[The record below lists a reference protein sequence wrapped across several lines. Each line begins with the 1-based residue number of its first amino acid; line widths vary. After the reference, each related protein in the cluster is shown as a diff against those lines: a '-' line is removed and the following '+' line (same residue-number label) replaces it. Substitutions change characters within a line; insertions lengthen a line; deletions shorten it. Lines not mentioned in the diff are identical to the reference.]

1 LRLPKLGL
9 QPTVVVSPPGV
20 GKTGRLQSLT
30 FLRRLWNPLDRTRKS
45 LGACGFGFFALIVVP
60 SLGQAPWPVALDPAT
75 AAAPACGSDAT
86 ASSPPGSVDATLPEA
101 VFRTLAATAA
111 AAPAASAPASTAAA
125 AATAAAATVPGT
137 PAAGTPAS
145 SGAATGAAPAASGAP
160 AAAAASGAP
169 AAAHPAAGPPP
180 PPAPVPT
187 PPLRFDRS
195 LGVPRTPYGKQIYKV
210 ALRYALNPLL
220 VAAVVEAESA
230 FNPRAVSRKGACGL
244 MQVLPSTARRFGL
257 HRRRDLFNPLK
268 NLETGA
274 RYLRWLVDRFGD
286 DALRVLAAYNAGE
299 GSVERFGGLPPFRET
314 RGYVQQIFAR
324 LGFTLLLPTVP
335 VPVPA
340 LPALDSPAL
349 AAAGR

>member
-1 LRLPKLGL
+1 LQLPKLGL

-20 GKTGRLQSLT
+20 GKTGRLQPLTLLRSLWT
-30 FLRRLWNPLDRTRKS
+30 SLDRTRKS
-45 LGACGFGFFALIVVP
+45 LGACGFGFFALILVP
-60 SLGQAPWPVALDPAT
+60 SLGQVPQPVAVDPA
-75 AAAPACGSDAT
+75 AAAPACSSDAA
-86 ASSPPGSVDATLPEA
+86 ASSPPGTADVTLPEA
-101 VFRTLAATAA
+101 VFRMLATSTA
-111 AAPAASAPASTAAA
+111 AAPAAP
-125 AATAAAATVPGT
+125 
-137 PAAGTPAS
+137 
-145 SGAATGAAPAASGAP
+145 AP
-160 AAAAASGAP
+160 AAAAALPATP
-169 AAAHPAAGPPP
+169 AAATSLPAVPSGTPPAARPAPAPPP

-187 PPLRFDRS
+187 PPLGFNRS

-286 DALRVLAAYNAGE
+286 DSLRVLAAYNAGE
-299 GSVERFGGLPPFRET
+299 GSVERFGGLPPFPET

-335 VPVPA
+335 VAVPA
-340 LPALDSPAL
+340 LPAFDPPAL
-349 AAAGR
+349 AAGR